1 MSSPADFWIAV
12 TPFLVLVLYALLA
25 LPMVIGVIWIR
36 PDANRFGQ
44 PGWLWAL
51 ATIPLNW
58 VAVLAYLV
66 VRASHHKFVREPSTP
81 A

>member
-1 MSSPADFWIAV
+1 MNSSTNFTITVLPL
-12 TPFLVLVLYALLA
+12 LVLAFYALLA
-25 LPMVIGVIWIR
+25 MPIVIGVVWIR

-58 VAVLAYLV
+58 VAVLTYLV
-66 VRASHHKFVREPSTP
+66 VRALRTRGPWR
-81 A
+81 

>member
-1 MSSPADFWIAV
+1 MSNPTYFWI
-12 TPFLVLVLYALLA
+12 TIGPILVLMLYSLLA
-25 LPMVIGVIWIR
+25 LPIVIGIIWIR

-58 VAVLAYLV
+58 VAVVAYLV
-66 VRASHHKFVREPSTP
+66 VRALRTPSS
-81 A
+81 